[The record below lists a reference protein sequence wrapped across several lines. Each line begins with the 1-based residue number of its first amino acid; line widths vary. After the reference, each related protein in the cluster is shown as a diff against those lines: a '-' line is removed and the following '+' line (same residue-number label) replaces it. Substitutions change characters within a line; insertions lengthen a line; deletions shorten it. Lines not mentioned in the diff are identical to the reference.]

1 MREWVV
7 AARDLRCTRSRL
19 WRATGRRAAS
29 RRVPSPRTVGC
40 QAGVFVNALR
50 PSREEIQLHVVSV
63 GVERRLTPKLLDEIR
78 EFTEEDH
85 WRISVKIVSYGI
97 TLSRTRSPKDIR
109 GLRPSVIRTVL
120 HLEDRHILDQSRRLD
135 SDVICFSDE
144 TSPELTLWLQVYGF
158 AHSLGKRAQRDNST
172 SLCGIYCAK
181 TEEAHCYVGP
191 IFLSHFS

>member
-1 MREWVV
+1 MIF
-7 AARDLRCTRSRL
+7 AALGRDSG
-19 WRATGRRAAS
+19 RATGRRAAS
-29 RRVPSPRTVGC
+29 RRGAIAKDCGLSSRSVRQRVAALTRGDPAPRCVG
-40 QAGVFVNALR
+40 
-50 PSREEIQLHVVSV
+50 

-144 TSPELTLWLQVYGF
+144 TSPELTLWLQVTVS
-158 AHSLGKRAQRDNST
+158 HILSGKRRNVTTRPPFAGYTVRKRRRPIVTSAQ
-172 SLCGIYCAK
+172 
-181 TEEAHCYVGP
+181 
-191 IFLSHFS
+191 FF